1 MDEVELVDKVR
12 ILHVALLWAM
22 NNYFPWHHNEEPPF
36 SEKDRHALVLFIQN
50 DAFTFTRC
58 NAETI
63 KSYLQSDFH
72 LYGLSR
78 SALMGYSDSL
88 KSVITADQLNRHT
101 DNPYLFEFPE
111 KETPFVKE
119 FFDCRAA
126 LNWVESLREKPQQGA
141 DMGKLLFTED
151 ELYSNR
157 PYKDVEDWERQK
169 AEAIKQCRYNNS
181 ALKWLST
188 AFFDWQKEQTAT
200 VGDIEHAVTIMDAFR
215 WYASYQRRQ
224 FSENQTYEAREFLRE
239 AQRGESVCELIS
251 FHPQNIKA
259 ILCDYAVIQVAEKA
273 LKCWNDI
280 LPYHTGTDQQ
290 EAEPVEGALESHKK
304 MSFEDY
310 CFEQIKMMELNE
322 QKKFV
327 FETRQGDGLSCGY
340 GLKWMNTYNQLL
352 SESNKKEIKTF
363 KSPLS
368 RAKERFR
375 KLSVD

>member
-1 MDEVELVDKVR
+1 MTNQEIEMEALKAELYAQIVTIEENKVAEIMKTDEGE
-12 ILHVALLWAM
+12 I
-22 NNYFPWHHNEEPPF
+22 
-36 SEKDRHALVLFIQN
+36 S
-50 DAFTFTRC
+50 
-58 NAETI
+58 
-63 KSYLQSDFH
+63 
-72 LYGLSR
+72 
-78 SALMGYSDSL
+78 
-88 KSVITADQLNRHT
+88 
-101 DNPYLFEFPE
+101 
-111 KETPFVKE
+111 
-119 FFDCRAA
+119 
-126 LNWVESLREKPQQGA
+126 
-141 DMGKLLFTED
+141 DMGTLLFTED

-200 VGDIEHAVTIMDAFR
+200 VGDIGHAVTIMDAFR

-290 EAEPVEGALESHKK
+290 GAEQAEGAP
-304 MSFEDY
+304 D
-310 CFEQIKMMELNE
+310 I
-322 QKKFV
+322 QKKRRADLFN
-327 FETRQGDGLSCGY
+327 FFDECLRLANSDEKGFYQKGSPHRPKKGEESQRDYLIPLCKKYHNTENIDGL
-340 GLKWMNTYNQLL
+340 L
-352 SESNKKEIKTF
+352 ETF
-363 KSPLS
+363 ERKF
-368 RAKERFR
+368 RAYKAG
-375 KLSVD
+375 K

>member
-1 MDEVELVDKVR
+1 
-12 ILHVALLWAM
+12 
-22 NNYFPWHHNEEPPF
+22 
-36 SEKDRHALVLFIQN
+36 
-50 DAFTFTRC
+50 
-58 NAETI
+58 
-63 KSYLQSDFH
+63 
-72 LYGLSR
+72 
-78 SALMGYSDSL
+78 
-88 KSVITADQLNRHT
+88 
-101 DNPYLFEFPE
+101 
-111 KETPFVKE
+111 
-119 FFDCRAA
+119 
-126 LNWVESLREKPQQGA
+126 
-141 DMGKLLFTED
+141 MGKLLFTED

-290 EAEPVEGALESHKK
+290 GAEPADAGKAKSNTAKAVVYLFFEKYINDSNSRFFVLKESQGKGTPQDELTGLYTLFSKEHPEIEIKGDTFKK
-304 MSFEDY
+304 NY
-310 CFEQIKMMELNE
+310 LNE
-322 QKKFV
+322 WRQHPKK
-327 FETRQGDGLSCGY
+327 
-340 GLKWMNTYNQLL
+340 
-352 SESNKKEIKTF
+352 
-363 KSPLS
+363 
-368 RAKERFR
+368 
-375 KLSVD
+375 

>member
-1 MDEVELVDKVR
+1 MSENKVAEIMKTDEGK
-12 ILHVALLWAM
+12 I
-22 NNYFPWHHNEEPPF
+22 
-36 SEKDRHALVLFIQN
+36 S
-50 DAFTFTRC
+50 
-58 NAETI
+58 
-63 KSYLQSDFH
+63 
-72 LYGLSR
+72 
-78 SALMGYSDSL
+78 
-88 KSVITADQLNRHT
+88 
-101 DNPYLFEFPE
+101 
-111 KETPFVKE
+111 
-119 FFDCRAA
+119 
-126 LNWVESLREKPQQGA
+126 
-141 DMGKLLFTED
+141 DMGTLLFTED

-273 LKCWNDI
+273 LKYWNDI

-290 EAEPVEGALESHKK
+290 GAEQAEGAP
-304 MSFEDY
+304 D
-310 CFEQIKMMELNE
+310 I
-322 QKKFV
+322 QKKRRADLFN
-327 FETRQGDGLSCGY
+327 FFDECLRLANSDEKGFYQKGSPHRPKKGEESQRDYLIPLCKKYHNTENIDGL
-340 GLKWMNTYNQLL
+340 L
-352 SESNKKEIKTF
+352 ETF
-363 KSPLS
+363 ERKF
-368 RAKERFR
+368 RAYKAD
-375 KLSVD
+375 K

>member
-1 MDEVELVDKVR
+1 
-12 ILHVALLWAM
+12 
-22 NNYFPWHHNEEPPF
+22 
-36 SEKDRHALVLFIQN
+36 
-50 DAFTFTRC
+50 
-58 NAETI
+58 
-63 KSYLQSDFH
+63 
-72 LYGLSR
+72 
-78 SALMGYSDSL
+78 
-88 KSVITADQLNRHT
+88 
-101 DNPYLFEFPE
+101 
-111 KETPFVKE
+111 
-119 FFDCRAA
+119 
-126 LNWVESLREKPQQGA
+126 
-141 DMGKLLFTED
+141 MGKLLFTED

-273 LKCWNDI
+273 LKCWNDV

-290 EAEPVEGALESHKK
+290 GAEPVEGTLIKIRKPDIEELVRDHK
-304 MSFEDY
+304 MY
-310 CFEQIKMMELNE
+310 CDWDSL
-322 QKKFV
+322 V
-327 FETRQGDGLSCGY
+327 FEEINLMSGTTQEKRVEQFCSLYGAPRNILSSY
-340 GLKWMNTYNQLL
+340 
-352 SESNKKEIKTF
+352 
-363 KSPLS
+363 KSYQSRDFSGGKRRLR
-368 RAKERFR
+368 RAK
-375 KLSVD
+375 KKIV